1 MIKQLASKLRFAAI
15 CCSVSPAVVVG
26 FSVSM
31 SFAATGKQAA
41 GEVKVNATGTAET
54 REGALIDA
62 CRLAVA
68 KVHGTRVVG
77 RMANKDYSGFKL
89 DAAGAKGS
97 TKENVSANVRT
108 YDIADNTAMSFDG
121 LLLRFEVK
129 KEDKNREGRWSVE
142 ILADVLNTLPDKFA
156 GRQAVV
162 LPSVERIAKSLSSG
176 DAGPKVVSEVAQELS
191 RALSTTFSNH
201 PQFVLLERESE
212 DAVNAE
218 LSRAASGDAAVKEQ
232 SKLKSEKVADIVVEV
247 KSEPL
252 QIQVST
258 TRFESTP
265 PLQKVQIQMRG
276 NIRLIDVATKGEICR
291 TPFEAGNAKPVTS
304 AGDENAAIL
313 KALGEFKRTLNDSLR
328 AAKCDLLAK
337 LGITNLVAGRG
348 GDWIVGGG
356 LDTQLLQTGDKISLW
371 KGEGTGMTKVGES
384 TITVESSALILD
396 NKSLKAT
403 QGEVYSFRMD
413 STQTRTTV
421 KEGSRESNTSAPAGP
436 SLKDRL
442 KFD

>member
-1 MIKQLASKLRFAAI
+1 MIKHPVLALRFASVCTSVLPLLAGFTPAI
-15 CCSVSPAVVVG
+15 AL
-26 FSVSM
+26 
-31 SFAATGKQAA
+31 AAADKPTP
-41 GEVKVNATGTAET
+41 GEVKVEATGTAET

-68 KVHGTRVVG
+68 KVHGTRVIG
-77 RMANKDYSGFKL
+77 RMANKDFSGLKL
-89 DAAGAKGS
+89 DAAGSKAGIKA
-97 TKENVSANVRT
+97 NVTANVRT

-129 KEDKNREGRWSVE
+129 KEDKNREGRWSVQ
-142 ILADVLNTLPDKFA
+142 ILADVLNALPDKFA

-162 LPSVERIAKSLSSG
+162 LPSVQRIAKSLSSG
-176 DAGPKVVSEVAQELS
+176 DAGPKMVAEVAQELS

-212 DAVNAE
+212 DAVDAE
-218 LSRAASGDAAVKEQ
+218 LNRAASGNSAVKEQ

-252 QIQVST
+252 KIVVNT

-265 PLQKVQIQMRG
+265 PLQKVQIQLRG
-276 NIRLIDVATKGEICR
+276 SIRLIDVATKGEICR
-291 TPFEAGNAKPVTS
+291 TPFEAGNAKPVNSVGDPES
-304 AGDENAAIL
+304 AVI
-313 KALGEFKRTLNDSLR
+313 KALGEFKQTLDASLR
-328 AAKCDLLAK
+328 SAKCDLLAK
-337 LGITNLVAGRG
+337 LGITNLVAGRS

-356 LDTQLLQTGDKISLW
+356 LDPQLLQTGDKISLW

-384 TITVESSALILD
+384 TITVESTSLVLD
-396 NKSLKAT
+396 NKSFKAT

-413 STQTRTTV
+413 STQTRTTL
-421 KEGSRESNTSAPAGP
+421 KEGSKDSESSAPAKP

>member
-1 MIKQLASKLRFAAI
+1 MIKHPVLSLRFASL
-15 CCSVSPAVVVG
+15 CSSVLPLVAVFPPSALLAV
-26 FSVSM
+26 
-31 SFAATGKQAA
+31 ANKPTA
-41 GEVKVNATGTAET
+41 GEVKVEATGTAET

-77 RMANKDYSGFKL
+77 RMANKDFSGLKL
-89 DAAGAKGS
+89 DASGSKAGLKA
-97 TKENVSANVRT
+97 NVTANVRT

-129 KEDKNREGRWSVE
+129 KEDKNREGRWSVQ

-176 DAGPKVVSEVAQELS
+176 DAGPRVVSEVAQELS
-191 RALSTTFSNH
+191 RALSATFSNH

-212 DAVNAE
+212 DAVDAE
-218 LSRAASGDAAVKEQ
+218 LARAGSGAAAVKEQ
-232 SKLKSEKVADIVVEV
+232 SKLKAEKVADIVVEV

-252 QIQVST
+252 KITVNT

-265 PLQKVQIQMRG
+265 PLQKVQIQLRG
-276 NIRLIDVATKGEICR
+276 SIRLIDVATKGEICR
-291 TPFEAGNAKPVTS
+291 TPFEAGNAKPVNS
-304 AGDENAAIL
+304 AGDENSAVV
-313 KALGEFKRTLNDSLR
+313 KALGEFKSTLDASLR
-328 AAKCDLLAK
+328 SAKCDLLAK
-337 LGITNLVAGRG
+337 LGITNLVAGLS

-356 LDTQLLQTGDKISLW
+356 LDPNLLQSGDKISLW

-384 TITVESSALILD
+384 TITVESSTLVLD

-421 KEGSRESNTSAPAGP
+421 KEGARDSESAAPAKP